1 MSTTYIGNLTRDPEI
16 KFTNNGNAVCS
27 FAVAVTKKRGEEEY
41 VSYFDCSAWGS
52 LAENVTK
59 TLKKGDRVVVFGT
72 LTQDRFEKDGQ
83 KRSSVNL
90 TVEAVGPDLRW
101 ATAVIDKGEFKAPVP
116 KQTAS
121 TDPF

>member
-101 ATAVIDKGEFKAPVP
+101 ATAVIDKGEFKPPVP